1 MPFPPDPSSRPWPDD
16 ACDLGAQ
23 PVAQPVH
30 LYKGRGAASWVAHR
44 FARDAREVFD
54 DGWAAQTP
62 VPGRH
67 PEEQGA
73 TGPHGEDADDSDALP
88 PLHTVLEWEQ
98 CKSALSR
105 HDSPDLPF
113 HLGLNPYRG
122 CEHGCIYCY
131 ARPTH
136 SYLGY
141 SPGLDFET
149 RLIAKGNLPE
159 VLRAELAKPSHVA
172 APVMLGS
179 VTDCYQPVERE
190 VGLTRRTI
198 EVLAQARH
206 PFSIV
211 TKGSGIERDLD
222 LLVPLA
228 RQHLV
233 AVYVTLT
240 TLQPE
245 LARALEPRAAAP
257 HRRLRTIRT
266 LAEAGV
272 PVGVS
277 LAPQIPF
284 LNDDLEQVL
293 AAAAQAGARQA
304 FYAVLRLPWEVAPL
318 FEEWLHVHYPDRAQ
332 RVLER
337 VRDLHGISTADR
349 AEGKVYRSQFGQRMK
364 GTGAWADMLAQ
375 RFALACRKLGLNR
388 ERVPLDC
395 SQYHCT
401 RLSGQQ
407 SLFDG

>member
-1 MPFPPDPSSRPWPDD
+1 MPQPSHPDTPD
-16 ACDLGAQ
+16 ALQ
-23 PVAQPVH
+23 PVTLH
-30 LYKGRGAASWVAHR
+30 KGRAALSQIAHR
-44 FARDAREVFD
+44 FARDAREAMD
-54 DGWAAQTP
+54 DGW
-62 VPGRH
+62 G
-67 PEEQGA
+67 QGA
-73 TGPHGEDADDSDALP
+73 EGEDDAFTP
-88 PLHTVLEWEQ
+88 AALHTQLEWEQ
-98 CKSALSR
+98 CKSAFSR

-136 SYLGY
+136 GYLGY

-149 RLIAKGNLPE
+149 RLIAKANMPE
-159 VLRAELAKPSHVA
+159 VLRAELSRPSHRA

-179 VTDCYQPVERE
+179 VTDCYQPIERE
-190 VGLTRRTI
+190 LGLTRRVI

-211 TKGSGIERDLD
+211 TKGSGVERDLD

-228 RQHLV
+228 RQRLV

-245 LARALEPRAAAP
+245 LARRLEPRAAAP
-257 HRRLRTIRT
+257 HRRLRTVRI

-293 AAAAQAGARQA
+293 AAAHAAGARQA

-318 FEEWLHVHYPDRAQ
+318 FEAWLRQHYPDRAQ

-337 VRDLHGISTADR
+337 VRDLHGISEEQR
-349 AEGKVYRSQFGQRMK
+349 AEGKVYSSQFGQRMK
-364 GTGAWADMLAQ
+364 GQGAWADMLGQ

-388 ERVPLDC
+388 ERVRLDC
-395 SQYHCT
+395 SLYHHSL
-401 RLSGQQ
+401 LSGQQ
-407 SLFDG
+407 SLF

>member
-1 MPFPPDPSSRPWPDD
+1 MPKSPDD
-16 ACDLGAQ
+16 HDPDQADTQVYPLRPLHAI
-23 PVAQPVH
+23 
-30 LYKGRGAASWVAHR
+30 KGRGSASQITQR
-44 FARDAREVFD
+44 FARDRREAFD
-54 DGWAAQTP
+54 DGWGDEEEEPAALRT
-62 VPGRH
+62 
-67 PEEQGA
+67 
-73 TGPHGEDADDSDALP
+73 T
-88 PLHTVLEWEQ
+88 LEWEQ
-98 CKSALSR
+98 AKTALSR
-105 HDSPDLPF
+105 HGSPDLPF

-149 RLIAKGNLPE
+149 RLIAKQNLTE
-159 VLRAELAKPSHVA
+159 VLRAELSRPAHVA
-172 APVMLGS
+172 APIMLGS

-190 VGLTRRTI
+190 LGLTRRVI

-228 RQHLV
+228 QRHLV

-240 TLQPE
+240 SLQPE
-245 LARALEPRAAAP
+245 LARRLEPRAAAP
-257 HRRLRTIRT
+257 HRRLRMIRT
-266 LAEAGV
+266 LSEAGV

-293 AAAAQAGARQA
+293 AAAHEAGARQA

-318 FEEWLHVHYPDRAQ
+318 FEEWLQLHYPDRAQ

-337 VRDLHGISTADR
+337 VRDLHGIDEEAR
-349 AEGKVYRSQFGQRMK
+349 AAGKVYDSRFGQRMK

-375 RFALACRKLGLNR
+375 RFALACRRLGLNR
-388 ERVPLDC
+388 ERVELDC
-395 SQYHCT
+395 SQFHPSL
-401 RLSGQQ
+401 LSAQQ
-407 SLFDG
+407 SLF

>member
-1 MPFPPDPSSRPWPDD
+1 MPAPNPSPTELP
-16 ACDLGAQ
+16 AQ
-23 PVAQPVH
+23 PVQLH
-30 LYKGRGAASWVAHR
+30 KGRGAASWIAHR
-44 FARDAREVFD
+44 FSRDAREVFD
-54 DGWAAQTP
+54 DGWMDA
-62 VPGRH
+62 PGS
-67 PEEQGA
+67 EGA
-73 TGPHGEDADDSDALP
+73 DAGGGDGDAPALR
-88 PLHTVLEWEQ
+88 TQLEWEQ

-149 RLIAKGNLPE
+149 RLIAKQNLPE
-159 VLRAELAKPSHVA
+159 VLHAELSKPCHVA

-179 VTDCYQPVERE
+179 VTDCYQPIERS

-198 EVLAQARH
+198 EVLAAARH

-228 RQHLV
+228 QQHLV

-240 TLQPE
+240 TLQPD
-245 LARALEPRAAAP
+245 LARCLEPRAAAP
-257 HRRLRTIRT
+257 HRRLRTVRA

-293 AAAAQAGARQA
+293 AAAHDAGARQA
-304 FYAVLRLPWEVAPL
+304 FYAVLRLPWELAPL
-318 FEEWLHVHYPDRAQ
+318 FEEWLRLHYPDRAQ

-337 VRDLHGISTADR
+337 VRDLHGISAQGRAD
-349 AEGKVYRSQFGQRMK
+349 GKVYNSQFGQRMK
-364 GTGAWADMLAQ
+364 GQGAWADMLAQ

-388 ERVPLDC
+388 ERVELDC
-395 SQYHCT
+395 SQYHHSL
-401 RLSGQQ
+401 LSGQQ
-407 SLFDG
+407 SLF